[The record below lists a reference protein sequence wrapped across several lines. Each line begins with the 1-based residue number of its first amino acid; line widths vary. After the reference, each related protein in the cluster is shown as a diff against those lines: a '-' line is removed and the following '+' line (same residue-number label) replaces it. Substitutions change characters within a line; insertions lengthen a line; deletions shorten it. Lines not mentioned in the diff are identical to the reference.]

1 MQEIKGKFTMKAMN
15 FDDKIEN
22 TTSKEFMQLSSEIE
36 RGIKNMLDKEENLDE
51 NLEIKVSVEQ
61 VKVDNTEVDFK
72 IVCNMKNSFLLL
84 N

>member
-1 MQEIKGKFTMKAMN
+1 
-15 FDDKIEN
+15 
-22 TTSKEFMQLSSEIE
+22 MQLSSEIE

-61 VKVDNTEVDFK
+61 VKVDNAEVDFK
-72 IVCNMKNSFLLL
+72 IVYNMKNSFLLL

>member
-1 MQEIKGKFTMKAMN
+1 MQEIKGKFTMKSMN

-51 NLEIKVSVEQ
+51 NLKIKVSVEQ
-61 VKVDNTEVDFK
+61 VKVDNAEVDFK
-72 IVCNMKNSFLLL
+72 IVYNMKNSFLLL